1 MENLLCYLRALLLS
15 KEQLKIEEEQDIV
28 YKQPAPP
35 KLTSDVVA
43 MNADYSEKMQPDSTL
58 LFRYSALTFNGHKI
72 HYDFPYATQ
81 VEGYHGLVIH
91 GPLLATYMINCFV
104 KTILINKLLIIV
116 IEVCMRFV
124 FLIVLLW
131 SQNY

>member
-1 MENLLCYLRALLLS
+1 
-15 KEQLKIEEEQDIV
+15 
-28 YKQPAPP
+28 
-35 KLTSDVVA
+35 
-43 MNADYSEKMQPDSTL
+43 DYSEKMQPDSTL

-104 KTILINKLLIIV
+104 KNHPDKQIINYSYRGMHALCVPDSFAVESKIIDNNTAEVWINKNG
-116 IEVCMRFV
+116 FV
-124 FLIVLLW
+124 AHSGTIHFK
-131 SQNY
+131 

>member
-1 MENLLCYLRALLLS
+1 
-15 KEQLKIEEEQDIV
+15 
-28 YKQPAPP
+28 
-35 KLTSDVVA
+35 
-43 MNADYSEKMQPDSTL
+43 MQPDSTL

-104 KTILINKLLIIV
+104 KNHPDKQIINYSYRG
-116 IEVCMRFV
+116 MHAFV

-131 SQNY
+131 SQKLLTTILLKYG